1 MSNYIV
7 GCKKFILERL
17 KPLCNFLVIHSKH
30 KLYDVW
36 EYTILSHTLDDE
48 ELSKKV
54 STYFKS
60 AGGVKC
66 SSSYIMSHSCSL
78 YYKPSKKCKKI
89 CWMSIVCRTI
99 FYYWYY
105 RYHLNCLTTCDFLIR
120 IVIYHLRIFIEKTF
134 PRFLIFWII
143 QILEIH
149 FTTFLLILRFIDTNL
164 KKDYSNNF
172 PFSLD

>member
-1 MSNYIV
+1 M
-7 GCKKFILERL
+7 
-17 KPLCNFLVIHSKH
+17 IHSKH

-78 YYKPSKKCKKI
+78 YYKPCKDAKKYS
-89 CWMSIVCRTI
+89 WWVFSI
-99 FYYWYY
+99 
-105 RYHLNCLTTCDFLIR
+105 D
-120 IVIYHLRIFIEKTF
+120 
-134 PRFLIFWII
+134 
-143 QILEIH
+143 
-149 FTTFLLILRFIDTNL
+149 
-164 KKDYSNNF
+164 
-172 PFSLD
+172 PFSVIDI